1 MILIHYVILL
11 LKSSCCPDT
20 PVFFRYI
27 SFPRFHLTCLISL
40 STMLTLPYYFS
51 LTHSFEYLLI
61 YSFENFLY
69 CILVYRWQ
77 AVGFVHGVLNTDN
90 MSIMG
95 LTVDYGPYAFE
106 EHFDPDFTPNGSD
119 GGGRYTYARQPA
131 MCKWNLQK
139 LSQALSVHLPDN
151 TETELLNTAW
161 DKTYNEMY
169 SKFMHQKFGLLTV
182 QPGDKELIENYFT
195 VLAET
200 KTDFTDSFQALTEY
214 AEDDKS
220 DKDNLLENLI
230 SRGASPSEQEAMLR
244 RKMKIHRLG
253 MQPNQIQQIWDVIQ
267 NNPKQ
272 AVEMFGGAPIEAI
285 TAEIEGEKRNL
296 DRQMKAYSD
305 INKLQELSP
314 TQLKSDNKNKWSEFL
329 VKYYGRLSFE
339 WKTPEDR
346 IMSAKI
352 MRENNPTF
360 VLRNWILQDAI
371 EAAEKGNYDEVSL
384 PINLFF
390 TYFYTLLRSLVS
402 FS

>member
-1 MILIHYVILL
+1 
-11 LKSSCCPDT
+11 
-20 PVFFRYI
+20 
-27 SFPRFHLTCLISL
+27 
-40 STMLTLPYYFS
+40 MLTLPYYFS